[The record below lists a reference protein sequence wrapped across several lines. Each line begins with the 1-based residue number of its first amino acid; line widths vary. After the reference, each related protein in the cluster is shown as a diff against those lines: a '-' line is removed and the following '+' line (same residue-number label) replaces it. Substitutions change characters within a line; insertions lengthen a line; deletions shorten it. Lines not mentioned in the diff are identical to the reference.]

1 MDASVGNIDSKDI
14 KKESKVAPK
23 KKRLVVREDI
33 VEQPLKNEIK
43 DEIRVASRKRWN
55 EEFVDIL
62 ARLSKLLAA
71 QGEVFKSRAYKKAE
85 ETVRAYDGDITQVA
99 QLKGQP
105 GIGTTILEKLQEYV
119 NTGTL
124 QLLER
129 EKGKPEYIFA
139 EIHGIGPKKAKELVG
154 KGVTTIAELRERQD
168 ELLNDVQKKGLKYY
182 EDIQLKIPREEID
195 QYKKVF
201 DDAVTPLRTTKNNV
215 KMEIVG
221 SYRRGAKESGDID
234 VIITS
239 SDPDV
244 FPQFTKALENTGIIL
259 ETLSC
264 GKTKCLVITRL
275 PDRERARRVDFMY
288 TTPEEYPFAT
298 LYFTGSKTFN
308 TVMRGNALKL
318 GFSLNE
324 HSLYAKKPGHI
335 KEEKVDHI
343 FRDEKDIFE
352 FLKMPYRE
360 PKERKQGTNGSL
372 RALSAPKV
380 EPSEPPSVVQGC
392 ELRSLTR
399 RGSILANPPS
409 PQGTKGS
416 LRALAMGE
424 AQKPKV
430 EPSEPPSVVQ
440 GCELRSL
447 TRRGSI
453 PAPPPS
459 PHGSPLKEKSME
471 PTKKKRGRPK
481 KVKADGE
488 PVEPKKSPKNATIK
502 KQGTK
507 GSPATPPSLKKS
519 MEPTKK
525 RRGRPPKVKTTE
537 IPPESTEKVDIPGSP
552 LHEKTL
558 EIESKQGTHG
568 SLRAPLMGEAQKPK
582 VEPLRG
588 SILANPPSPLKSL
601 EPTKKKRGRPKKVKV
616 EGEPVEPKKSPKNAT
631 IKKRGRPPKVK
642 TTEIP
647 PKSTEKVDVPGSP
660 LKEKTLELETK
671 KEVGEPAG
679 AEGPQKTLK
688 TRKIREPKVPKAPKE
703 PKTGTAKRRG
713 RPPKAAKT
721 ENIETTLIPPVFPQ
735 KIGEPGSQKN
745 EKTPEINIVPVIPE
759 QSVSKENTKE
769 VKEEEREP
777 APISIKK
784 TLKKTL
790 KIRKE
795 KPGSPPKGAL
805 AEPEEGLQG
814 NLRFPAAEPEEG
826 LQGNLRFP
834 AKNNMENEI
843 KSSPHTKQGTASK
856 TLKKM
861 SSKTVAKTHLKTFK
875 KDGIK
880 VLESLPEKDIETM
893 IIVAN
898 DAYYNS
904 KNPLLTDN
912 EYDIIRDYAETKY
925 PDNQT
930 IKQVGAPIT
939 KNKVTLP
946 YNMPSMDKIKPDT
959 NALTSWT
966 QKYPGPY
973 VLSCKLD
980 GVSGMYTT
988 EGPEPKLYTRG
999 DGKVGQDVSHLLRVL
1014 NLPPK
1019 KDTEKGFVS
1028 GHTSGH
1034 DSGHTGGF
1042 AIRGEFIIP
1051 KRVFDEKYKAQFA
1064 NPRNLVSGI
1073 VNSKTLDDKT
1083 RDLHFVAYEVI
1094 NPPLKIS
1101 EQMTLLA
1108 ELGHEL
1114 VRYERV
1120 DTLSNNLL
1128 SETLLDWRANYEYEV
1143 DGVIVADDHIHPRK
1157 DGNPEHAFAFKMVI
1171 SDQVAEAK
1179 VVDVLWT
1186 ASKSGYLK
1194 PRVQIEPIKLG
1205 GVTIQ
1210 YATGFN
1216 GDFIEKNKIGIGAV
1230 IQLVRSGDVIPHI
1243 KSVTTPAEAPKM
1255 PDQPYTWTKNHVDI
1269 VLENVEED
1277 VTVRRKNITEFF
1289 TKLEVDGLSGKT
1301 VEKIM
1306 DAGFDT
1312 IPRILHMTKADFAK
1326 VKGFQET
1333 MVNKIHD
1340 GIKAQVAKATL
1351 LDIMAAS
1358 NLFGRGIGERKIRP
1372 ILEAEP
1378 NILTDPGTP
1387 EEKYQRLI
1395 RIKGIGQENAQ
1406 SFTQNIDRFL
1416 AFLEACE
1423 LTDKLKAPAPAAPKE
1438 NVLVRND
1445 HPLSGKHVV
1454 MSGVRD
1460 AAVKARV
1467 ESFGGVVDDTIGSK
1481 TFILVVKSKGEK
1493 ETSKMKYAREHN
1505 IEIMEPAEF
1514 LQKYN

>member
-1 MDASVGNIDSKDI
+1 MDNKIGID
-14 KKESKVAPK
+14 K
-23 KKRLVVREDI
+23 KKRLVIRETAPNL
-33 VEQPLKNEIK
+33 EGP
-43 DEIRVASRKRWN
+43 RKRWN
-55 EEFVDIL
+55 EEFVDVL
-62 ARLSKLLAA
+62 ARLTKLLAA

-85 ETVRAYDGDITQVA
+85 ETVRAYDGDITEVA
-99 QLKGQP
+99 QLKGKP

-139 EIHGIGPKKAKELVG
+139 EIHGIGPKKAKELVS
-154 KGVTTIAELRERQD
+154 KGVTTITELRERQD

-195 QYKKVF
+195 QYKTVF
-201 DDAVTPLRTTKNNV
+201 EEAFAPLRSAEKETKL
-215 KMEIVG
+215 EIVG
-221 SYRRGAKESGDID
+221 SYRRGAAESGDID
-234 VIITS
+234 VIITA
-239 SDPDV
+239 SDPDL
-244 FPQFTKALENTGIIL
+244 FPRFTKELEKTGIIL

-264 GKTKCLVITRL
+264 GKTKCLVITKL
-275 PDRERARRVDFMY
+275 PGHKHARRVDFMY
-288 TTPEEYPFAT
+288 TSPEEYPFAI

-308 TVMRGNALKL
+308 TVMRGNALKQ

-324 HSLYAKKPGHI
+324 HAMQGTKGSPATPPSSQGAPQKPTKPTYKKVNHVF
-335 KEEKVDHI
+335 KT
-343 FRDEKDIFE
+343 EKDIFD

-360 PKERKQGTNGSL
+360 PTERNDPQGTKGLAPLIPHLASPVSLLPPMTLKDKNIIVGSPLKEKTMEPTKQGTFGS
-372 RALSAPKV
+372 
-380 EPSEPPSVVQGC
+380 
-392 ELRSLTR
+392 
-399 RGSILANPPS
+399 LANPPS
-409 PQGTKGS
+409 PKS
-416 LRALAMGE
+416 
-424 AQKPKV
+424 PKK
-430 EPSEPPSVVQ
+430 
-440 GCELRSL
+440 
-447 TRRGSI
+447 TI
-453 PAPPPS
+453 
-459 PHGSPLKEKSME
+459 E

-481 KVKADGE
+481 KIRE
-488 PVEPKKSPKNATIK
+488 PGSPKSPKN
-502 KQGTK
+502 
-507 GSPATPPSLKKS
+507 
-519 MEPTKK
+519 MNN
-525 RRGRPPKVKTTE
+525 V
-537 IPPESTEKVDIPGSP
+537 
-552 LHEKTL
+552 
-558 EIESKQGTHG
+558 
-568 SLRAPLMGEAQKPK
+568 
-582 VEPLRG
+582 
-588 SILANPPSPLKSL
+588 
-601 EPTKKKRGRPKKVKV
+601 
-616 EGEPVEPKKSPKNAT
+616 T
-631 IKKRGRPPKVK
+631 IKKRGRPFKIKPV
-642 TTEIP
+642 ENP

-660 LKEKTLELETK
+660 ILEKTFEIKSKSKDKEPEKVDSPKQGPNGLAPLIPTLASPPPPSPKNMNNVTIK
-671 KEVGEPAG
+671 KRGRPKKIKEQGEPAG
-679 AEGPQKTLK
+679 AEGPKIMNNVTIKKRGRPFKIRPVENPPKSGEKVDVPGSLLLEKTLKLESINKSKSKDGEPTVVNQKTPK
-688 TRKIREPKVPKAPKE
+688 TRKIRIPKVPKE

-713 RPPKAAKT
+713 RPPKVAKV

-735 KIGEPGSQKN
+735 KIGEPGSPKK
-745 EKTPEINIVPVIPE
+745 EKTPEINIIPVIPE
-759 QSVSKENTKE
+759 QSLINEKENPVISNLKNDHG
-769 VKEEEREP
+769 EP
-777 APISIKK
+777 ITLSIKPK
-784 TLKKTL
+784 KKTL
-790 KIRKE
+790 KIRKI
-795 KPGSPPKGAL
+795 KDVL

-814 NLRFPAAEPEEG
+814 NLRFPAALKIRKTKDVLAEPDVVKEIV
-826 LQGNLRFP
+826 
-834 AKNNMENEI
+834 KENEI
-843 KSSPHTKQGTASK
+843 KSSPHTNQR

-861 SSKTVAKTHLKTFK
+861 SSKTVAKTHLKSFK

-880 VLESLPEKDIETM
+880 VLDTLSEKEVETM
-893 IIVAN
+893 IVVAN

-904 KNPLLTDN
+904 KSPLLTDN
-912 EYDIIRDYAETKY
+912 EYDIVREYAENKY
-925 PDNQT
+925 PENET

-966 QKYPGPY
+966 QKYTGPY

-980 GVSGMYTT
+980 GVSGLYTT

-999 DGKVGQDVSHLLRVL
+999 DGKIGQDVTHLLRSL
-1014 NLPPK
+1014 NLPSK
-1019 KDTEKGFVS
+1019 QGE
-1028 GHTSGH
+1028 GH
-1034 DSGHTGGF
+1034 
-1042 AIRGEFIIP
+1042 AIRGEFILP
-1051 KRVFDEKYKAQFA
+1051 KRVFDEKYQAQFA

-1083 RDLHFVAYEVI
+1083 KDLHFVAYEVI
-1094 NPPLKIS
+1094 SPPLRPS
-1101 EQMTLLA
+1101 EQMALLA
-1108 ELGHEL
+1108 ELGHEV
-1114 VRYERV
+1114 VRYQMV
-1120 DTLSNNLL
+1120 DSLTNDLL

-1143 DGVIVADDHIHPRK
+1143 DGVIVADDNLHGRK

-1171 SDQVAEAK
+1171 SDQMAEAK

-1186 ASKSGYLK
+1186 PSKSGYLK

-1216 GDFIEKNKIGIGAV
+1216 GDFIEKNKIGVGAV

-1243 KSVTTPAEAPKM
+1243 KSVTTPAERAKM

-1306 DAGFDT
+1306 DAGFDSV
-1312 IPRILHMTKADFAK
+1312 PKILKMTKADFAK

-1340 GIKAQVAKATL
+1340 GIRAQVDKATL

-1378 NILTDPGTP
+1378 TILTDPGTP

-1395 RIKGIGQENAQ
+1395 RIKGIGQENAR

-1416 AFLEACE
+1416 AFLGECD
-1423 LTDKLKAPAPAAPKE
+1423 LTDKLTQAPAPAPKE

-1493 ETSKMKYAREHN
+1493 ETSKTKYAREHN

-1514 LQKYN
+1514 LTKYT

>member
-1 MDASVGNIDSKDI
+1 V
-14 KKESKVAPK
+14 
-23 KKRLVVREDI
+23 
-33 VEQPLKNEIK
+33 
-43 DEIRVASRKRWN
+43 
-55 EEFVDIL
+55 
-62 ARLSKLLAA
+62 
-71 QGEVFKSRAYKKAE
+71 
-85 ETVRAYDGDITQVA
+85 
-99 QLKGQP
+99 
-105 GIGTTILEKLQEYV
+105 
-119 NTGTL
+119 
-124 QLLER
+124 
-129 EKGKPEYIFA
+129 
-139 EIHGIGPKKAKELVG
+139 
-154 KGVTTIAELRERQD
+154 
-168 ELLNDVQKKGLKYY
+168 
-182 EDIQLKIPREEID
+182 
-195 QYKKVF
+195 
-201 DDAVTPLRTTKNNV
+201 
-215 KMEIVG
+215 
-221 SYRRGAKESGDID
+221 
-234 VIITS
+234 
-239 SDPDV
+239 
-244 FPQFTKALENTGIIL
+244 
-259 ETLSC
+259 
-264 GKTKCLVITRL
+264 
-275 PDRERARRVDFMY
+275 
-288 TTPEEYPFAT
+288 
-298 LYFTGSKTFN
+298 
-308 TVMRGNALKL
+308 
-318 GFSLNE
+318 
-324 HSLYAKKPGHI
+324 
-335 KEEKVDHI
+335 
-343 FRDEKDIFE
+343 
-352 FLKMPYRE
+352 
-360 PKERKQGTNGSL
+360 
-372 RALSAPKV
+372 
-380 EPSEPPSVVQGC
+380 
-392 ELRSLTR
+392 
-399 RGSILANPPS
+399 
-409 PQGTKGS
+409 
-416 LRALAMGE
+416 
-424 AQKPKV
+424 
-430 EPSEPPSVVQ
+430 
-440 GCELRSL
+440 
-447 TRRGSI
+447 
-453 PAPPPS
+453 
-459 PHGSPLKEKSME
+459 
-471 PTKKKRGRPK
+471 
-481 KVKADGE
+481 
-488 PVEPKKSPKNATIK
+488 
-502 KQGTK
+502 
-507 GSPATPPSLKKS
+507 
-519 MEPTKK
+519 
-525 RRGRPPKVKTTE
+525 
-537 IPPESTEKVDIPGSP
+537 
-552 LHEKTL
+552 
-558 EIESKQGTHG
+558 
-568 SLRAPLMGEAQKPK
+568 
-582 VEPLRG
+582 
-588 SILANPPSPLKSL
+588 
-601 EPTKKKRGRPKKVKV
+601 
-616 EGEPVEPKKSPKNAT
+616 
-631 IKKRGRPPKVK
+631 
-642 TTEIP
+642 
-647 PKSTEKVDVPGSP
+647 
-660 LKEKTLELETK
+660 
-671 KEVGEPAG
+671 
-679 AEGPQKTLK
+679 
-688 TRKIREPKVPKAPKE
+688 
-703 PKTGTAKRRG
+703 
-713 RPPKAAKT
+713 
-721 ENIETTLIPPVFPQ
+721 
-735 KIGEPGSQKN
+735 
-745 EKTPEINIVPVIPE
+745 
-759 QSVSKENTKE
+759 
-769 VKEEEREP
+769 
-777 APISIKK
+777 
-784 TLKKTL
+784 
-790 KIRKE
+790 
-795 KPGSPPKGAL
+795 
-805 AEPEEGLQG
+805 EPEEGLQG

-826 LQGNLRFP
+826 KSVL
-834 AKNNMENEI
+834 ENEI

-880 VLESLPEKDIETM
+880 VLDTLSEKDVETM

-912 EYDIIRDYAETKY
+912 EYDIVREYAETKY

-959 NALTSWT
+959 NALTTWT
-966 QKYPGPY
+966 QKYSGPY

-999 DGKVGQDVSHLLRVL
+999 DGKVGQDVSHLLRAL

-1019 KDTEKGFVS
+1019 KEGNA
-1028 GHTSGH
+1028 GHVV
-1034 DSGHTGGF
+1034 
-1042 AIRGEFIIP
+1042 RGEFILP
-1051 KRVFDEKYKAQFA
+1051 KHVFDEKYKAQFA

-1101 EQMTLLA
+1101 EQMALLA
-1108 ELGHEL
+1108 ELGHE
-1114 VRYERV
+1114 VVKHQMV
-1120 DTLSNNLL
+1120 DSLTNDLL

-1143 DGVIVADDHIHPRK
+1143 DGVIVADNNLHPRK

-1171 SDQVAEAK
+1171 SDQMAEAK

-1186 ASKSGYLK
+1186 PSKSGYLK

-1216 GDFIEKNKIGIGAV
+1216 GDFIEKNKIGVGAV

-1243 KSVTTPAEAPKM
+1243 KSVTTPAEITKM

-1312 IPRILHMTKADFAK
+1312 IPKILKMTKADFAK

-1340 GIKAQVAKATL
+1340 GIRAQVGKATL

-1378 NILTDPGTP
+1378 TILTDPGTA

-1416 AFLEACE
+1416 AFLEACG
-1423 LTDKLKAPAPAAPKE
+1423 LADKLTQAPAPAPKE

-1467 ESFGGVVDDTIGSK
+1467 ESLGGVVDDTIGSK

-1514 LQKYN
+1514 LEKYN